1 MKRVERKKPVVKI
14 FVEGGIVQSVVA
26 TDYHGEVK
34 VFDYDVEG
42 CDSNRIVKDEA
53 GDDCFISEYTF

>member
-1 MKRVERKKPVVKI
+1 MKTIERKKPVIKI
-14 FVEGGIVQSVVA
+14 FVQGGVVHSVEA
-26 TDYHGEVK
+26 IDYHGEVK

-53 GDDCFISEYTF
+53 GDECIIAEYTF

>member
-14 FVEGGIVQSVVA
+14 FVQGGIVQSVEA
-26 TDYHGEVK
+26 IDYHGEVK

-42 CDSNRIVKDEA
+42 CDLERIVKDEA
-53 GDDCFISEYTF
+53 GDDCIIAEYIF